1 MKKINTNDVN
11 VVYNEVFRLMTRL
24 CRDHDPLAISGV
36 MLAQALRLYKTSLP
50 IDDFDLLLDE
60 IMATIKNDIKPFD
73 IPTLNCYD

>member
-1 MKKINTNDVN
+1 MKKINTSDVN

-24 CRDHDPLAISGV
+24 CRDYDPLAVSGV
-36 MLAQALRLYKTSLP
+36 MLAQALRLYKTTLP

-73 IPTLNCYD
+73 SPTLN

>member
-1 MKKINTNDVN
+1 MKKINTSDVN
-11 VVYNEVFRLMTRL
+11 EVYNEVFRLMTRL
-24 CRDHDPLAISGV
+24 CRDYDPLAVSGV

-73 IPTLNCYD
+73 APTLN

>member
-1 MKKINTNDVN
+1 MKKINTSDVN

-24 CRDHDPLAISGV
+24 CRNHDPLAVSGV

-73 IPTLNCYD
+73 IPTLN

>member
-1 MKKINTNDVN
+1 MKKISTSDVN
-11 VVYNEVFRLMTRL
+11 EVYSEVFRLMMRL
-24 CRDHDPLAISGV
+24 CRDYDPLAVSGV

-73 IPTLNCYD
+73 APTLN

>member
-1 MKKINTNDVN
+1 MKKINTSDVN

-24 CRDHDPLAISGV
+24 CRDYDPLAVSGV

-60 IMATIKNDIKPFD
+60 IMATIKEDIKPFD
-73 IPTLNCYD
+73 IPTLN

>member
-1 MKKINTNDVN
+1 MKKINTSDVN

-24 CRDHDPLAISGV
+24 CRDHDPLAVSGV

-60 IMATIKNDIKPFD
+60 IMATIKEDIKPFD
-73 IPTLNCYD
+73 IPTLN

>member
-1 MKKINTNDVN
+1 MKKINTSDVN

-24 CRDHDPLAISGV
+24 CRDRDPLAVSGV
-36 MLAQALRLYKTSLP
+36 MLAQALRLYKTTLP

-73 IPTLNCYD
+73 IPTLN